1 MRHRVARGVV
11 VVVLVAGAALAP
23 AAAEAAPPAT
33 ATTIADLSDPAMTT
47 GVLSAVACPSATT
60 CLAVGS
66 GPSQGAVAVASVT
79 GSVATWGALEPSSGD
94 AGNFFAWS
102 AIACPSATTCLA
114 VGADD
119 ANAVIT
125 VATLSAG
132 TWSWTPTT
140 ELPNDA
146 SGAGSLAAIACPS
159 ATTCLAVGADGN
171 SVGIATVATATAGG
185 WTWSPETTLLADSS
199 GQGGLSAI
207 ACPSATTCVAVG
219 SDGSLGVAAGATG
232 TGATWTWGPESAIE
246 LGAASAGLGGL
257 NGVACAS
264 AATCVAVGSDNSDA
278 VVTSG
283 TRGATGWTWEPEQIV
298 TPDASGGGELSAVA
312 CPSSAVCV
320 AVGSTIANGD
330 VVSTSTN
337 GVYTAEVATATIGP
351 AGVTW
356 SPVSDVAPD
365 PTGSDALAGI
375 TCLSAATCVAVGAG
389 GAYGQELF
397 GSTTMISAPVLAPPT
412 PTGLHAGRVGPVL
425 LARWSPVAEATSY
438 LCALTSARG
447 APSGRREVVSAPA
460 CRFAGLGLDQVAGV
474 AVEALASGEVS
485 SAAVA
490 VVHGHRHTLRC
501 LRGRL
506 TRRVT
511 GLFPSCP
518 PGWRP

>member
-1 MRHRVARGVV
+1 M
-11 VVVLVAGAALAP
+11 VLMGGAALAP
-23 AAAEAAPPAT
+23 AAGAAAPPAT
-33 ATTIADLSDPAMTT
+33 AATIADLSDPAMTT
-47 GVLSAVACPSATT
+47 GTLSGVACPSATA

-66 GPSQGAVAVASVT
+66 GPSQGADAVASVT
-79 GSVATWGALEPSSGD
+79 GSSATWGALTPSSGD
-94 AGNFFAWS
+94 TGNFYAWN
-102 AIACPSATTCLA
+102 AIACPSATACLA
-114 VGADD
+114 VGADNL
-119 ANAVIT
+119 NAVVTI
-125 VATLSAG
+125 ATLSAG

-146 SGAGSLAAIACPS
+146 TGAGSLDAIACPS
-159 ATTCLAVGADGN
+159 TTTCLAVGSDGEG
-171 SVGIATVATATAGG
+171 VGIATVATATASG
-185 WTWSPETTLLADSS
+185 WTWSPETTLLADAS
-199 GQGGLSAI
+199 GQGGLNAI

-219 SDGSLGVAAGATG
+219 SDGSLGVAASATG
-232 TGATWTWGPESAIE
+232 TGATWTWGSESAVE
-246 LGAASAGLGGL
+246 LGAASPGLGGL
-257 NGVACAS
+257 NGVACPS
-264 AATCVAVGSDNSDA
+264 ATTCVAVGWDNTDA

-283 TRGATGWTWEPEQIV
+283 TRAASGWTWLPEQIV

-337 GVYTAEVATATIGP
+337 GVYTAEVATATLST

-375 TCLSAATCVAVGAG
+375 SCLSAATCVAVGAG

-397 GSTTMISAPVLAPPT
+397 GATTMISAPVLAPPT
-412 PTGLHAGRVGPVL
+412 PAGLRAGRVGPVL
-425 LARWSPVAEATSY
+425 LAHWSPVAGATSY
-438 LCALTSARG
+438 RCALTGASG
-447 APSGRREVVSAPA
+447 APSGRSEVVGAPA
-460 CRFAGLGLDQVAGV
+460 CRFAGLGIDQVAGV
-474 AVEALASGEVS
+474 AVEALTSGEAS

-501 LRGRL
+501 ARGKL